1 MSTCIRDTCVSIATN
16 GVLSI
21 VLFEIFH
28 SDLQRVYMIV
38 WPNLYV
44 LVQLFYYTVTTYFAD
59 ITMVPM
65 VDKFDRF
72 YNYCYTTYV

>member
-1 MSTCIRDTCVSIATN
+1 
-16 GVLSI
+16 
-21 VLFEIFH
+21 
-28 SDLQRVYMIV
+28 MIV

-44 LVQLFYYTVTTYFAD
+44 VVQLFYYTVTTYFAD
-59 ITMVPM
+59 ITMVPL